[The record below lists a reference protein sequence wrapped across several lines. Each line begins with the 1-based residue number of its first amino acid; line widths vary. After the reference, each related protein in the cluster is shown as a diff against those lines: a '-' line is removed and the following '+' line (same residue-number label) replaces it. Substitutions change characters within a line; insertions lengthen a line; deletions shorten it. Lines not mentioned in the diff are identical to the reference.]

1 MRKLLRNKCKCSQGS
16 CFEQY
21 ELDEV
26 KHFLDMFE
34 AKEKRDQDAI
44 LFLALQDEEKCK
56 IMNSKT
62 FDRGR
67 REFYF
72 LNRYVKRICFE
83 ALLGV
88 SSHRVDKIGAI
99 DLRFGRRAPTG
110 STTPLRSSID
120 AFCMV
125 LYNTVAEP
133 LPNKHL
139 G

>member
-1 MRKLLRNKCKCSQGS
+1 
-16 CFEQY
+16 
-21 ELDEV
+21 
-26 KHFLDMFE
+26 MFE

-44 LFLALQDEEKCK
+44 LFLALQDEEKLK
-56 IMNSKT
+56 SGN

-99 DLRFGRRAPTG
+99 DLRFGRRPPTG
-110 STTPLRSSID
+110 STPLRSSID

-125 LYNTVAEP
+125 LYNSVAEP

-139 G
+139 D